1 MVKRLPANARGAG
14 NMGSLLGWGRS
25 PGGEHG
31 KELDMAEH
39 PVQHSQLYFRYL
51 GLYAPNNLKIMPI
64 YIFKK
69 GKENV
74 FI

>member
-1 MVKRLPANARGAG
+1 
-14 NMGSLLGWGRS
+14 MGSLLGGK

-31 KELDMAEH
+31 KESDMAEH
-39 PVQHSQLYFRYL
+39 TAQHSQLYFRYFR
-51 GLYAPNNLKIMPI
+51 LYVPNNLKIMPI